1 MDTAILIMANPPL
14 TNPTRADANAI
25 NLLEIPAV
33 FIIDPA
39 KINNGI
45 AINGN
50 FIVPSYKTIA
60 VSIKNDGP

>member
-1 MDTAILIMANPPL
+1 MDTAILIIANPPL
-14 TNPTRADANAI
+14 TNPTKADANAI

-45 AINGN
+45 AIKGN
-50 FIVPSYKTIA
+50 FIVPS
-60 VSIKNDGP
+60 